1 MILKYISFLIGLT
14 WSYSLIKT
22 QSIFSKKT
30 GLIFKIFI
38 SKVSWLTFLAAIYF
52 GYKNFSLQS
61 ILIGV
66 VVSVVIVHLGFMFL
80 GKFLKSKFTDQQLI
94 FSKNFFE
101 YSLIVW
107 ILYYFLYQII
117 TYFGRYRITRYCFFL
132 KLYIKIQYV

>member
-1 MILKYISFLIGLT
+1 MIIKYISFLVGLT

-38 SKVSWLTFLAAIYF
+38 SKVSWLTFLVAIYY
-52 GYKNFSLQS
+52 GYKNFSFQYT
-61 ILIGV
+61 LIGIV
-66 VVSVVIVHLGFMFL
+66 TSVVIVHLGFIFL
-80 GKFLKSKFTDQQLI
+80 SKLLKSKFSEKQLV

-107 ILYYFLYQII
+107 ILYYFIY
-117 TYFGRYRITRYCFFL
+117 
-132 KLYIKIQYV
+132 

>member
-1 MILKYISFLIGLT
+1 MILKYISFLVGLT

-38 SKVSWLTFLAAIYF
+38 SKVSWITFLVAIYF

-61 ILIGV
+61 TLIGV
-66 VVSVVIVHLGFMFL
+66 AISIVIVHLGFMFL
-80 GKFLKSKFTDQQLI
+80 GKFLRSKFSEKQLI

-107 ILYYFLYQII
+107 ILYYFIY
-117 TYFGRYRITRYCFFL
+117 
-132 KLYIKIQYV
+132 

>member
-38 SKVSWLTFLAAIYF
+38 SKVSWLTFLVAIYF
-52 GYKNFSLQS
+52 GFKNFSLQS
-61 ILIGV
+61 TLVGV
-66 VVSVVIVHLGFMFL
+66 VVSVVIVHLGFVFL
-80 GKFLKSKFTDQQLI
+80 GKLLKSKFTDKQLM

-101 YSLIVW
+101 YLITSV
-107 ILYYFLYQII
+107 L
-117 TYFGRYRITRYCFFL
+117 RFFT
-132 KLYIKIQYV
+132 